1 MTNYYFSFFIFYCIE
16 TMTTSNSNKWLYVIK
31 PNTSENAKT
40 KFIASLV
47 LMTAEW
53 QKFYKENIGKKP
65 MSSLYKNYI
74 KFNEGKNTPKKQYCL
89 AIDEP
94 EFLNDIKSCM
104 EWNETQLE
112 N

>member
-16 TMTTSNSNKWLYVIK
+16 TMATSNSNKWLYVVK

-47 LMTAEW
+47 LMTKEW
-53 QKFYKENIGKKP
+53 IEYYKSNIGKKP

-89 AIDEP
+89 EIDEP